1 MNNKKS
7 ISKNYQKLITI
18 INKHNLLYHTY
29 DSPKISDKEYDQL
42 YAKLKQIE
50 NNNPEL
56 IDPNSP
62 TQRVGSLLLEQF
74 DKIKHDLPML
84 SLSNAADESE
94 LEEFYKK
101 INITLKN
108 DNTILFAEPK
118 FDGLAISITYIDGE
132 FSKATTRGDGFIG
145 EDVTQNVR
153 TIKSLPLSIAD
164 KNVPNKFTL
173 RGEVFIDKK
182 DFNSINS
189 NLKSKNEKIYS
200 NPRNLASG
208 SIRQLNPKI
217 ASSRNLKLFIH
228 GLEDFK
234 QFNAFNQHHELMKFL
249 SSLGFPINKYSKLTT
264 NLKSIFSY
272 IKNMNSIRDNIPY
285 EIDGLVFRVNDLST
299 YSLLGTTSKAPK
311 WAIAYKFKAQEA
323 LTKIIDVTFQV
334 GRTGTITPVAEL
346 ETINIGGVNVS
357 RATLHNFSEIESK
370 DIHIND
376 YVYVKRAGDVIPDI
390 DRVELNKRK
399 SITKIVIPQKC
410 PSCNSILVQVE
421 NQIAYKCLNFKN
433 CTPQIEQSII
443 HFISRKAMNI
453 IGIGNQTIR
462 ELVAKKIISKT
473 ADLYN
478 LVSLDFQ
485 KLDRVGEK
493 SIKNFLQS
501 IEESK
506 NVSFNKFIYALGIKE
521 VGEASAKSLADSFSD
536 IDKLLKCNNSN
547 LQKIPDI
554 GPIVAE
560 NIIKFLNDQ
569 DNYNNI
575 LKLIK
580 SGINITYNKQT
591 INGSTAVITGKFDNY
606 SRQEITDK
614 ISKLGYRV
622 ISTVSKRTNLL
633 ICGSKPGSKKSKAET
648 LGVKIIYED
657 SLSKLLS
664 EVH

>member
-7 ISKNYQKLITI
+7 IFKNYQKLITI

-101 INITLKN
+101 INITLNN

-118 FDGLAISITYIDGE
+118 FDGLAISLTYIDGI

-153 TIKSLPLSIAD
+153 TIKSLPLSITD
-164 KNVPNKFTL
+164 KNIPNKFTL

-208 SIRQLNPKI
+208 SIRQLNPRI

-285 EIDGLVFRVNDLST
+285 EIDGLVFRVDDLST

-346 ETINIGGVNVS
+346 ETVNIGGVNVS

-399 SITKIVIPQKC
+399 NITKIVIPKKC

-433 CTPQIEQSII
+433 CTPQIEQAII
-443 HFISRKAMNI
+443 HFISRKAMNVV
-453 IGIGNQTIR
+453 GIGNQTIR
-462 ELVAKKIISKT
+462 ELVAKKIISRT
-473 ADLYN
+473 SDLYN
-478 LVSLDFQ
+478 LNSSDFE

-506 NVSFNKFIYALGIKE
+506 NVSFDKFIYALGIKE

-536 IDKLLKCNNSN
+536 IDKLLKCNNSD
-547 LQKIPDI
+547 LQKISDI

-560 NIIKFLNDQ
+560 NIIKFLKDQ

-575 LKLIK
+575 LKLIT

-614 ISKLGYRV
+614 MSKLGYRV
-622 ISTVSKRTNLL
+622 ISTVSKRTDLL
-633 ICGSKPGSKKSKAET
+633 VCGSKPGSKKNKAET
-648 LGVKIIYED
+648 LGIKIIYED

>member
-56 IDPNSP
+56 IEPNSP

-101 INITLKN
+101 INITLNN

-118 FDGLAISITYIDGE
+118 FDGLAISLTYIDGE

>member
-94 LEEFYKK
+94 LEEFFKK
-101 INITLKN
+101 INITLNN

-118 FDGLAISITYIDGE
+118 FDGLAISLTYIDGE

-182 DFNSINS
+182 DFNSINAK
-189 NLKSKNEKIYS
+189 LKSKNEKIYS

-234 QFNAFNQHHELMKFL
+234 QFNAFKQHHELMKFL
-249 SSLGFPINKYSKLTT
+249 SSMGFPINKYSKLTT

-346 ETINIGGVNVS
+346 ETVNIGGVNVS

-443 HFISRKAMNI
+443 HFISRKAMNV

-462 ELVAKKIISKT
+462 ELVAKKIISRT

-478 LVSLDFQ
+478 LNSSDFE

-536 IDKLLKCNNSN
+536 IDKLLKCNNFD

-575 LKLIK
+575 LQLIK

-633 ICGSKPGSKKSKAET
+633 ICGSKPGSKKNKAET
-648 LGVKIIYED
+648 LGIKIIYED

>member
-56 IDPNSP
+56 IEPNSP

-101 INITLKN
+101 INITLNN

-118 FDGLAISITYIDGE
+118 FDGLAISLTYIDGE

-182 DFNSINS
+182 DFNSINT

-521 VGEASAKSLADSFSD
+521 VGESSAKSLADSFSD

-606 SRQEITDK
+606 SRQEIIDK

-633 ICGSKPGSKKSKAET
+633 ICGSKPGSKKNKAET

>member
-1 MNNKKS
+1 
-7 ISKNYQKLITI
+7 
-18 INKHNLLYHTY
+18 
-29 DSPKISDKEYDQL
+29 
-42 YAKLKQIE
+42 
-50 NNNPEL
+50 
-56 IDPNSP
+56 
-62 TQRVGSLLLEQF
+62 
-74 DKIKHDLPML
+74 
-84 SLSNAADESE
+84 
-94 LEEFYKK
+94 
-101 INITLKN
+101 
-108 DNTILFAEPK
+108 
-118 FDGLAISITYIDGE
+118 
-132 FSKATTRGDGFIG
+132 
-145 EDVTQNVR
+145 
-153 TIKSLPLSIAD
+153 
-164 KNVPNKFTL
+164 
-173 RGEVFIDKK
+173 
-182 DFNSINS
+182 
-189 NLKSKNEKIYS
+189 
-200 NPRNLASG
+200 
-208 SIRQLNPKI
+208 
-217 ASSRNLKLFIH
+217 
-228 GLEDFK
+228 
-234 QFNAFNQHHELMKFL
+234 
-249 SSLGFPINKYSKLTT
+249 
-264 NLKSIFSY
+264 
-272 IKNMNSIRDNIPY
+272 MNSIRDNIPY

-633 ICGSKPGSKKSKAET
+633 ICGSKPGSKKNKAET

>member
-1 MNNKKS
+1 
-7 ISKNYQKLITI
+7 
-18 INKHNLLYHTY
+18 
-29 DSPKISDKEYDQL
+29 
-42 YAKLKQIE
+42 
-50 NNNPEL
+50 
-56 IDPNSP
+56 
-62 TQRVGSLLLEQF
+62 
-74 DKIKHDLPML
+74 
-84 SLSNAADESE
+84 
-94 LEEFYKK
+94 
-101 INITLKN
+101 
-108 DNTILFAEPK
+108 
-118 FDGLAISITYIDGE
+118 
-132 FSKATTRGDGFIG
+132 
-145 EDVTQNVR
+145 
-153 TIKSLPLSIAD
+153 
-164 KNVPNKFTL
+164 
-173 RGEVFIDKK
+173 
-182 DFNSINS
+182 
-189 NLKSKNEKIYS
+189 
-200 NPRNLASG
+200 
-208 SIRQLNPKI
+208 
-217 ASSRNLKLFIH
+217 
-228 GLEDFK
+228 
-234 QFNAFNQHHELMKFL
+234 
-249 SSLGFPINKYSKLTT
+249 
-264 NLKSIFSY
+264 
-272 IKNMNSIRDNIPY
+272 MNSIRDNIPY

-346 ETINIGGVNVS
+346 ETVNIGGVNVS

-536 IDKLLKCNNSN
+536 IDELLKCNNSD

-569 DNYNNI
+569 DSYNNI

-580 SGINITYNKQT
+580 SGINITYNKHT
-591 INGSTAVITGKFDNY
+591 INGSTVVITGKFDNY

-633 ICGSKPGSKKSKAET
+633 ICGSKPGSKKNKAET